1 MDSTGR
7 SFHLFQMMVISNTST
22 SLKNHILSENFVSKD
37 HVNPVVITQ
46 RDKLVLIIC
55 MKISLLQLVTILL
68 KHGANPLQPND
79 KGETPV
85 DVANDI
91 NIKKLLAR
99 EIISS
104 NSETSSID
112 EVRSPTSPESLASI
126 KDEDRGIDVEGIVA
140 HCSGLCRQ

>member
-1 MDSTGR
+1 MNR
-7 SFHLFQMMVISNTST
+7 IKIVLFLKVGQDFWCMRETT
-22 SLKNHILSENFVSKD
+22 SLHFGTEIGWPQVLVFILYG
-37 HVNPVVITQ
+37 
-46 RDKLVLIIC
+46 LG
-55 MKISLLQLVTILL
+55 ISLFQLVTILL

-79 KGETPV
+79 KGQTPV

-126 KDEDRGIDVEGIVA
+126 KDEDRGIDVEGIIMYS
-140 HCSGLCRQ
+140 CGLCWPALLWYGKRQ